1 MRNNGERLVK
11 VMEMVKNIAA
21 ILGLILSFFAVVT
34 LLSKNVRSFL
44 SKIIRKY
51 SNSSESEKTIG
62 EIKQMLEQH
71 IKDDETFK
79 KEIQEVNEITLEFTK
94 TQCRNNIKNI
104 FYKYNDT
111 KCLPLYEKK
120 TLMSIEDL
128 YIGKLHCNSFAGFLL
143 EEMKKWDVDY
153 ESEHVPS
160 ENNID

>member
-11 VMEMVKNIAA
+11 VMEIVKNVAA
-21 ILGLILSFFAVVT
+21 VLGLILSFFSVIT

-44 SKIIRKY
+44 TKIIRKY
-51 SNSSESEKTIG
+51 SNSSESEETIS
-62 EIKQMLEQH
+62 EIKRMLEKH
-71 IKDDETFK
+71 IKDDELFR
-79 KEIQEVNEITLEFTK
+79 KEIQGANEINLEFTK

-160 ENNID
+160 ESE